1 MRRANDT
8 WDDLGKYTSGYR
20 WVVVH
25 GDEPLSFSKTT
36 DNARVRLSK
45 SRTQNPEIK
54 DDLEIIAIETGFT
67 IPDHISDEKVL
78 AEIERITELLLPV
91 TKEEEDTVKEVAL
104 NNVMM
109 QDLKH
114 IIKNASTEA

>member
-8 WDDLGKYTSGYR
+8 WDDLGKYNSGYR

-54 DDLEIIAIETGFT
+54 DDLEIIAVETGFT
-67 IPDHISDEKVL
+67 IPDHISDEVDQQ
-78 AEIERITELLLPV
+78 IRQQFDIFLPR
-91 TKEEEDTVKEVAL
+91 EAFGRSTV
-104 NNVMM
+104 
-109 QDLKH
+109 
-114 IIKNASTEA
+114 

>member
-25 GDEPLSFSKTT
+25 GDKPLSFSKTT
-36 DNARVRLSK
+36 DNARGRLSR

-54 DDLEIIAIETGFT
+54 DDLEIIAVETGFT
-67 IPDHISDEKVL
+67 IPDHISDEKVQ
-78 AEIERITELLLPV
+78 AEIERITDLLLPV

-114 IIKNASTEA
+114 IIKNASTES

>member
-20 WVVVH
+20 WVVVR

-78 AEIERITELLLPV
+78 AEIKRITDLLLPV

-114 IIKNASTEA
+114 IIKNASTES